1 MQLSLTDR
9 RDFDSTAR
17 EKDHNNVAN
26 VDPSVIQTL
35 LDDIERLKKTIIG
48 FTGSRSSR
56 LEDNKLDKVC
66 AAVLGGAAQFDS
78 VQWCRLSEKRQKDL
92 QEQLIMVRDTL
103 LDMATWRGEKVVM
116 SQAASPTGRPR
127 PNRSSGWRFSDSS
140 SPRLCSRSFAKT
152 GAAKPSGVTRINNLP
167 LFHWPTT
174 SRLVGLLRAVFV
186 LRLVGEFL
194 LRLCVLYG

>member
-1 MQLSLTDR
+1 MQLGLTDR

-78 VQWCRLSEKRQKDL
+78 VQWCRLSEQRQKDL
-92 QEQLIMVRDTL
+92 REQLMIVRDTL
-103 LDMATWRGEKVVM
+103 LDVARRE
-116 SQAASPTGRPR
+116 GR
-127 PNRSSGWRFSDSS
+127 DE
-140 SPRLCSRSFAKT
+140 
-152 GAAKPSGVTRINNLP
+152 PSGIP
-167 LFHWPTT
+167 D
-174 SRLVGLLRAVFV
+174 GLASTKSIIWLAIFGFVFAAT
-186 LRLVGEFL
+186 L
-194 LRLCVLYG
+194 LSLIR